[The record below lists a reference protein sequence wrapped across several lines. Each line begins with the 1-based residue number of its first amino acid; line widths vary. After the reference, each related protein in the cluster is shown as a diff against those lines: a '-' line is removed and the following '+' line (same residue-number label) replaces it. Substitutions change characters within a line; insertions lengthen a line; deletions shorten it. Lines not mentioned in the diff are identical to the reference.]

1 MKPRPNHREYLNIL
15 RSMTSSQRAS
25 IAFELSARDKRLL
38 KQALRKR
45 FPEMPETELH
55 QLYLDRLAKCHN
67 RNY

>member
-1 MKPRPNHREYLNIL
+1 MKPRPNHREYLKIL

-45 FPEMPETELH
+45 FPEMPDAELH
-55 QLYLDRLAKCHN
+55 QLYLERLAKCHN